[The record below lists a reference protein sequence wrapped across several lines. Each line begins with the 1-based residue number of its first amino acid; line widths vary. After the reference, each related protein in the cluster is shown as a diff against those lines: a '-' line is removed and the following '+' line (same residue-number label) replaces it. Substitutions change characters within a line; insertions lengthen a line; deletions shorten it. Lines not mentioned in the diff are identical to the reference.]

1 MALVKGTDL
10 RIYIGGTLGAGGKL
24 LTNETTCDI
33 ELSTTMIETSSKDS
47 GAWKTQIPG
56 RKSWGLSATVQL
68 DYADPTTTYTYDAL
82 LTAWL
87 DQTELHVTF
96 KTSTATDTTLYGQ
109 AYIES
114 EPVKSADQ
122 TIATCDIKLVGTG
135 VLSKGVVPGA

>member
-10 RIYIGGTLGAGGKL
+10 RIYIGGTAGAGGKL
-24 LTNETTCDI
+24 LVAETSCDI

-68 DYADPTTTYTYDAL
+68 DYSDPTTTYTYDQI

-87 DQTELHVTF
+87 DQTELDVTF
-96 KTSTATDTTLYGQ
+96 KTATATDTTLYGK

-122 TIATCDIKLVGTG
+122 TIATCDIKFVGTG
-135 VLSKGVVPGA
+135 VLAKGVVSA

>member
-10 RIYIGGTLGAGGKL
+10 RIYIGGTAGAGGKL

-33 ELSTTMIETSSKDS
+33 ELSTSMIETSSKDS

-56 RKSWGLSATVQL
+56 RKSWGLSATIQV
-68 DYADPTTTYTYDAL
+68 DYADPTTTYTYEQVLD
-82 LTAWL
+82 AWL
-87 DQTELHVTF
+87 AQTELDVTF
-96 KTSTATDTTLYGQ
+96 KTATSTDTLLYGK

-135 VLSKGVVPGA
+135 ALSKGVVSA

>member
-10 RIYIGGTLGAGGKL
+10 RIYIGGSAGAGGKL
-24 LTNETTCDI
+24 LTNETSCDI

-68 DYADPTTTYTYDAL
+68 DYADPTTAYTYEQILD
-82 LTAWL
+82 AWL
-87 DQTELHVTF
+87 AQTELHVTF

-109 AYIES
+109 AFIES

-135 VLSKGVVPGA
+135 VLNKGVIPGA